1 MESLKRVT
9 GMAFY
14 IKDRLMQHIQQ
25 LKASAKLH
33 SALERPINA
42 KVLTREML
50 NTGKDIQLLNLQKNK
65 NKSIMMRA
73 IKQYVVLKEQLK
85 QVLAIVLKK
94 ILSKLTLV
102 YTSFYTLYYN
112 IYQLAFNVLYFVRP
126 DPCPCSYIP

>member
-1 MESLKRVT
+1 
-9 GMAFY
+9 
-14 IKDRLMQHIQQ
+14 MQHIQQ

-94 ILSKLTLV
+94 ILSKLA
-102 YTSFYTLYYN
+102 YTG
-112 IYQLAFNVLYFVRP
+112 IYIFLHVVLQ
-126 DPCPCSYIP
+126 YIPASI

>member
-65 NKSIMMRA
+65 NKSIMTVSYTHL
-73 IKQYVVLKEQLK
+73 YVPK
-85 QVLAIVLKK
+85 
-94 ILSKLTLV
+94 
-102 YTSFYTLYYN
+102 
-112 IYQLAFNVLYFVRP
+112 
-126 DPCPCSYIP
+126 